1 MAITQEAV
9 PHTHGEQLKK
19 RSLGVPSLVFL
30 IIAASAPLTV
40 LAGGVPSSFAVTE
53 LLGVPLSYL
62 ALGLILVFFA
72 VGYGAMSARISNA
85 GAFYAYVAA
94 GLGKR
99 QGLAASGLALVS
111 YNLMQVGLY
120 GIFGFALSSLLATLA
135 SVEVAWWICALVG
148 WAIVA
153 VLGVS
158 AVDFSAKVLGVLVVL
173 EFVIVIVV
181 NFFSFQNA
189 PEGISTATIEPSNFI
204 GVGLGTALAFG
215 IAAFMGFESGAIYSE
230 ETKDPQRSVPRTTF
244 IAVGLI
250 SLFYAFSAWA
260 LSVGIGPSNIIGRSQ
275 ELGPDLPFVMLDE
288 FGFKILADLGH
299 VVFITSLLAALVAF
313 HNSVARYFFSLGRE
327 RVIPSW
333 FGKTSDRSGAPQSG
347 SIAQTTIGIVAIII
361 FAVAGNGS
369 ELGVMYPVLT
379 MFTWLTNA
387 AAFGLI
393 FLLVVTSLSIIRYFN
408 NNPYE
413 HGILVRVVFP
423 VLALI
428 GLSAVFVL
436 IMMNFDTMIGDTG
449 PASLVWIMP
458 AVIILAG
465 IIGFLRGEQLR
476 RSNPEIFEHIGQGG
490 QRLDAAP
497 QERIES

>member
-1 MAITQEAV
+1 MAITRETV
-9 PHTHGEQLKK
+9 PHTRGEQLKK
-19 RSLGVPSLVFL
+19 RSIGVPSLVFL

-62 ALGLILVFFA
+62 VLGLILVFFA

-120 GIFGFALSSLLATLA
+120 GIFGFALSSLLATL
-135 SVEVAWWICALVG
+135 VGIQVAWWICALIG

-173 EFVIVIVV
+173 EFVIVAII
-181 NFFSFQNA
+181 NFFSFRYA
-189 PEGISTATIEPSNFI
+189 PEGVTTTTIEPSNFI

-230 ETKDPQRSVPRTTF
+230 ETKDPQRSVPRATY

-260 LSVGIGPSNIIGRSQ
+260 LSVGIGPSNIVSQSQ
-275 ELGPDLPFVMLDE
+275 EYGPDLPFVMLDG
-288 FGFKILADLGH
+288 FGWKTLADIGQ
-299 VVFITSLLAALVAF
+299 VVLITSLLAALVAF

-327 RVIPSW
+327 RVIHPW
-333 FGKTSDRSGAPQSG
+333 FGQTSDRSGAPRSG
-347 SIAQTTIGIVAIII
+347 SIAQTTIGLIAIVI

-369 ELGVMYPVLT
+369 EYGIMYPILT

-393 FLLVVTSLSIIRYFN
+393 FLLVVTSLSIIRYFDK
-408 NNPYE
+408 NP
-413 HGILVRVVFP
+413 HGHGVWVRVVFP
-423 VLALI
+423 TLALI

-436 IMMNFDTMIGDTG
+436 IMLNFDTMIGDTG

-465 IIGFLRGEQLR
+465 VIGFLRGEHLR
-476 RSNPEIFEHIGQGG
+476 RSNPDVFEHIGQGG
-490 QRLDAAP
+490 ERLEPAP
-497 QERIES
+497 REPLV